1 MTYKRIISA
10 IILCLVLLVFVSTW
24 VAGGNNTSVDLPIP
38 VGHYVE
44 KDTSRIKLLNVLR
57 SIVQARTAI
66 VENLTNAQTTG
77 YKRILVQFIDSS
89 TVVVSRDLSQG
100 ELVRTSRSLDISILG
115 RGYIAVTDPRGDLLY
130 TRCGTLILNAE
141 GELAYA
147 NGYVLEPVIT
157 VPSDY
162 VQIFIQED
170 GTVSCLNSNGTISV
184 IGCIQLSVF
193 PDAESLHAK
202 GQGLSKETAASGMP
216 MTGTPGLDG
225 LGEIKAGFVE
235 SSNVNKEE
243 EIRILEELEVY
254 ESHIQKALDVVC
266 MH

>member
-1 MTYKRIISA
+1 MTYKRKISG
-10 IILCLVLLVFVSTW
+10 ITLCVVLLVFISTW
-24 VAGGNNTSVDLPIP
+24 VVTGNNKSVDLPIP

-57 SIVQARTAI
+57 SIVQARAAI

-77 YKRILVQFIDSS
+77 YKRILVRFIDSS
-89 TVVVSRDLSQG
+89 TVVSSRDLSQG
-100 ELVRTSRSLDISILG
+100 ELVRTSRGLDIAILG
-115 RGYIAVTDPRGDLLY
+115 RGYIAVTDPRGELLY
-130 TRCGTLILNAE
+130 TSCGTLMLNAE
-141 GELAYA
+141 GELTYV

-162 VQIFIQED
+162 VQISIQDD
-170 GTVSCLNSNGTISV
+170 GTVSCVNSNGTTSV
-184 IGCIQLSVF
+184 IGCIELSVF

-202 GQGLSKETAASGMP
+202 GQGLYKESATSGAP
-216 MTGTPGLDG
+216 ITGTPGSEA

-235 SSNVNKEE
+235 SSNVNEEE

-254 ESHIQKALDVVC
+254 DSHVQKALDIVC
-266 MH
+266 LH